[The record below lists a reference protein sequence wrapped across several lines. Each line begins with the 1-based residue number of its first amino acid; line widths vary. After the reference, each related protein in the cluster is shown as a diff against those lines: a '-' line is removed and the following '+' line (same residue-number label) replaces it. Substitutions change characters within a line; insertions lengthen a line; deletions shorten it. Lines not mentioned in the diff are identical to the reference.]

1 MNPVEVSEK
10 SGPVILGQPHGGVF
24 IPPELSSRLNDR
36 GRTLA
41 DTDWHIHRLYEG
53 LLTQATVVQANFS
66 RYVIDAN
73 RDPSGNSLYPGQ
85 NTTGL
90 CPIIDF
96 EGQSI
101 YNEERVRN
109 QLGVVLLFDCHSI
122 RSELPFLFEGQL
134 PDLNLGTNNG
144 ATCATE
150 IEQSAFDVCSAAEGY
165 TSVLNGRFKGGWTTR
180 HYGKPSEGIHA
191 IQLEITQKN
200 YMEEVAPWSFRS
212 DLASGLRNQL
222 KTLLT
227 TLEEIVTG
235 LINTSK
241 GN

>member
-96 EGQSI
+96 EGQ
-101 YNEERVRN
+101 
-109 QLGVVLLFDCHSI
+109 
-122 RSELPFLFEGQL
+122 
-134 PDLNLGTNNG
+134 
-144 ATCATE
+144 
-150 IEQSAFDVCSAAEGY
+150 
-165 TSVLNGRFKGGWTTR
+165 
-180 HYGKPSEGIHA
+180 
-191 IQLEITQKN
+191 
-200 YMEEVAPWSFRS
+200 
-212 DLASGLRNQL
+212 
-222 KTLLT
+222 
-227 TLEEIVTG
+227 
-235 LINTSK
+235 
-241 GN
+241 